1 MVFDAQVINYQSITM
16 QRTTPLFQDKVAEI
30 FVKVDDFCNEFE
42 LEFKKHSLPCPKH
55 IKKRDRKATLCD
67 AEIITILIA
76 FHGGQFR
83 NFKHFYVGYVCAHLR
98 DCFPNVVSYNRFIEL
113 SHRCAVPFMLFIH
126 YCCRGRCTGISFIDS
141 TVLRVCHNKRIKRNK
156 VFKGM
161 AKVGKSTVGWFF
173 GFKLHLIINDKGE
186 ILSFYLSQGNT
197 SDNNAK
203 IITSMTKEIFA
214 KVFGDKGYINKALS
228 DLLFDDGIQ
237 LITAVRRNMK
247 QKALS
252 NEEKLLLRKR
262 SVIETVN
269 DELKNICQIEHT
281 RHRSVPGFILNIMGA
296 IAAYS
301 FFPKKPS
308 IKKDIEETNNLLINQ
323 FNQPTLSAA

>member
-1 MVFDAQVINYQSITM
+1 MN
-16 QRTTPLFQDKVAEI
+16 TPLFTDKVAEV

-42 LEFKKHSLPCPKH
+42 IEFKKHSLPCADG
-55 IKKRDRKATLCD
+55 IKKRNRKATLTHS
-67 AEIITILIA
+67 EIITILIA
-76 FHGGQFR
+76 FQGGHFR
-83 NFKHFYVGYVCAHLR
+83 NFKHFYCHYVCVHLR

-113 SHRCAVPFMLFIH
+113 SHRCAIPFMMFLH
-126 YCCRGRCTGISFIDS
+126 YCCRGECTGISFIDS
-141 TVLRVCHNKRIKRNK
+141 TVLRVCHKKRIKRNK
-156 VFKGM
+156 VFKNI
-161 AKVGKSTVGWFF
+161 AKVGKSSMGWFF

-186 ILSFYLSQGNT
+186 ILSFYLSKGNT

-203 IITSMTKEIFA
+203 IITEMTKEIFG
-214 KVFGDKGYINKALS
+214 KVFGDKGYINKALA
-228 DLLFDDGIQ
+228 DILFDDGIQ
-237 LITAVRRNMK
+237 LITTVRRNMK

-269 DELKNICQIEHT
+269 DELKNICQVEHT
-281 RHRSVPGFILNIMGA
+281 RHRSIAGFILNIMSA

-308 IKKDIEETNNLLINQ
+308 IKKDIEETNPKLIAQLNQ
-323 FNQPTLSAA
+323 QKLIAA

>member
-1 MVFDAQVINYQSITM
+1 MN
-16 QRTTPLFQDKVAEI
+16 TPLFSDKVAEI
-30 FVKVDDFCNEFE
+30 FVSVDDFCNYFE
-42 LEFKKHSLPCPKH
+42 VELKKQSLPTPSD
-55 IKKRDRKATLCD
+55 IKKRNRKTTLSD
-67 AEIITILIA
+67 SEVITILIA

-83 NFKHFYVGYVCAHLR
+83 NFKHFYCHYVCPHLR

-113 SHRCAVPFMLFIH
+113 SHRCAIPFMLFLH
-126 YCCRGRCTGISFIDS
+126 YCCRGECTGISFIDS

-156 VFKGM
+156 VFKGL

-197 SDNNAK
+197 HDSSAK
-203 IITSMTKEIFA
+203 IITRMTKEIFG
-214 KVFGDKGYINKALS
+214 KVFGDKGYINKALA

-269 DELKNICQIEHT
+269 DELKNICQVEHT
-281 RHRSVPGFILNIMGA
+281 RHRSVTGFVLNIMGA

-308 IKKDIEETNNLLINQ
+308 IKTAIEETNPALIAQLNQ
-323 FNQPTLSAA
+323 QKLIAA

>member
-1 MVFDAQVINYQSITM
+1 M
-16 QRTTPLFQDKVAEI
+16 TTPSLRDKIAEI
-30 FVKVDDFCNEFE
+30 FVKTDDFCNTFEHEFV
-42 LEFKKHSLPCPKH
+42 KHQLSDDSDGV
-55 IKKRDRKATLCD
+55 KRNRKTGLCASESITL
-67 AEIITILIA
+67 LIA

-83 NFKHFYVGYVCAHLR
+83 NFKHFYLHYVCVHLQ
-98 DCFPNVVSYNRFIEL
+98 DDFPGLVSYNRFVEL
-113 SHRCAVPFMLFIH
+113 SHRHAVAFMLFLH
-126 YCCRGRCTGISFIDS
+126 YCCRGECTGISFIDS

-161 AKVGKSTVGWFF
+161 AEVGKSTMGWFF

-186 ILSFYLSQGNT
+186 ILSFYLSKGNV
-197 SDNNAK
+197 DDRNAK
-203 IITSMTKEIFA
+203 AITTMTKNIFG
-214 KVFGDKGYINKALS
+214 KLFGDKGYISKALS
-228 DLLFDDGIQ
+228 DLLFGNGIQ

-247 QKALS
+247 SKALS

-269 DELKNICQIEHT
+269 DELKNICQVEHT
-281 RHRSVPGFILNIMGA
+281 RHRSISGFLLNIMSA

-308 IKKDIEETNNLLINQ
+308 IKKDIMETNPSLVNALSNQ
-323 FNQPTLSAA
+323 LSLAA

>member
-1 MVFDAQVINYQSITM
+1 MSTL
-16 QRTTPLFQDKVAEI
+16 LFSDKVAEI
-30 FVKVDDFCNEFE
+30 FVKVDDFCILFE
-42 LEFKKHSLPCPKH
+42 AEFKKQSLPVPVN
-55 IKKRDRKATLCD
+55 IKKRNRKTTLSD
-67 AEIITILIA
+67 SEVITILIA
-76 FHGGQFR
+76 FQGGQFR
-83 NFKHFYVGYVCAHLR
+83 NFKHFYCHYVCHHLR
-98 DCFPNVVSYNRFIEL
+98 DCFPDVVSYNRFIEL
-113 SHRCAVPFMLFIH
+113 SHRCAIPFMMFLH
-126 YCCRGRCTGISFIDS
+126 YCCRGECTGISFIDS

-156 VFKGM
+156 VFKGL

-197 SDNNAK
+197 HDSSAK
-203 IITSMTKEIFA
+203 IITRMTKEIFG
-214 KVFGDKGYINKALS
+214 KVFGDKGYINKALA
-228 DLLFDDGIQ
+228 DLLFGDGIQ

-262 SVIETVN
+262 AVIETVN

-281 RHRSVPGFILNIMGA
+281 RHRSIAGFILNIMGA

-308 IKKDIEETNNLLINQ
+308 IKKDIEETNPALIAQLNQ
-323 FNQPTLSAA
+323 QKLIAA

>member
-1 MVFDAQVINYQSITM
+1 MS
-16 QRTTPLFQDKVAEI
+16 TPLFTHKVAEI
-30 FVKVDDFCNEFE
+30 FVKVDDFCNHFE
-42 LEFKKHSLPCPKH
+42 NEFKNHGLPVSSAC
-55 IKKRDRKATLCD
+55 KKRNRKATLSD
-67 AEIITILIA
+67 SEIITILIA

-83 NFKHFYVGYVCAHLR
+83 NFKHFYLGYVCVHLR
-98 DCFPNVVSYNRFIEL
+98 DCFPNIVSYNRFIEL
-113 SHRCAVPFMLFIH
+113 SHRSAVPFMMFLH
-126 YCCRGRCTGISFIDS
+126 YCCRGECTGISFIDS

-197 SDNNAK
+197 SDSNAK
-203 IITSMTKEIFA
+203 IITRMTKEIFG
-214 KVFGDKGYINKALS
+214 KMFGDKGYIGKALA
-228 DLLFDDGIQ
+228 DLLFGDGIQ

-269 DELKNICQIEHT
+269 DELKNICQVEHT
-281 RHRSVPGFILNIMGA
+281 SHRSVAGFIVNIMSA

-308 IKKDIEETNNLLINQ
+308 IKMDIEETNPQTIAQL
-323 FNQPTLSAA
+323 NQPKLIAA

>member
-1 MVFDAQVINYQSITM
+1 MS
-16 QRTTPLFQDKVAEI
+16 TPLFSDKVAEI
-30 FVKVDDFCNEFE
+30 FVKVDDFCNHFE
-42 LEFKKHSLPCPKH
+42 NEFKKHALPPSSG
-55 IKKRDRKATLCD
+55 IKKRNRKTALTDSEVL
-67 AEIITILIA
+67 TILIV

-83 NFKHFYVGYVCAHLR
+83 NFKHFYIHYVSCHLK

-113 SHRCAVPFMLFIH
+113 SHRCAVPFMLFLH
-126 YCCRGRCTGISFIDS
+126 HCCKGECTGISFIDS

-156 VFKGM
+156 VFKGI
-161 AKVGKSTVGWFF
+161 AKVGKSTMGWFF

-203 IITSMTKEIFA
+203 IITKMTKEIFG
-214 KVFGDKGYINKALS
+214 KVFGDKGYINKALA

-269 DELKNICQIEHT
+269 DELKNICQVEHT
-281 RHRSVPGFILNIMGA
+281 RHRSIAGFILNIMST

-308 IKKDIEETNNLLINQ
+308 IKKDIEETNPALIAQLNQ
-323 FNQPTLSAA
+323 QKLIAA

>member
-1 MVFDAQVINYQSITM
+1 MSTL
-16 QRTTPLFQDKVAEI
+16 LFSDKVAEI
-30 FVKVDDFCNEFE
+30 FVKVDDFCDLFE
-42 LEFKKHSLPCPKH
+42 EEFKKQSLPTPED
-55 IKKRDRKATLCD
+55 IKKRNRKATLSD
-67 AEIITILIA
+67 SEVITILIA

-83 NFKHFYVGYVCAHLR
+83 NFKHFYCHYVCHHLR
-98 DCFPNVVSYNRFIEL
+98 DCFPDVVSYNRFIEL
-113 SHRCAVPFMLFIH
+113 SHRCAIPFMMFLH
-126 YCCRGRCTGISFIDS
+126 YCCRGECTGISFIDS

-173 GFKLHLIINDKGE
+173 GFTLHLIINDKGE

-197 SDNNAK
+197 HDGNAK
-203 IITSMTKEIFA
+203 IITRMTKEIFG
-214 KVFGDKGYINKALS
+214 KVFGDKGYINKALA
-228 DLLFDDGIQ
+228 DLLFGDGIQ

-269 DELKNICQIEHT
+269 DELKNICQVEHT
-281 RHRSVPGFILNIMGA
+281 RHRSVAGFILNIMGA

-308 IKKDIEETNNLLINQ
+308 IKKDIEETIPALIAQ
-323 FNQPTLSAA
+323 YNQPKLIAA

>member
-1 MVFDAQVINYQSITM
+1 MS
-16 QRTTPLFQDKVAEI
+16 TPLFSHKVAEI

-42 LEFKKHSLPCPKH
+42 LEFKKQTLPCITD
-55 IKKRDRKATLCD
+55 IKKRNRKATLTD
-67 AEIITILIA
+67 SEIITILIA

-83 NFKHFYVGYVCAHLR
+83 NFKHFYLGYVCVHLQ

-113 SHRCAVPFMLFIH
+113 SHRSAVPFMLFLH
-126 YCCRGRCTGISFIDS
+126 YCCRGECTGISFIDS
-141 TVLRVCHNKRIKRNK
+141 TVLRVCHNKRIRRNK
-156 VFKGM
+156 VFKDI

-197 SDNNAK
+197 ADSSAK
-203 IITSMTKEIFA
+203 IITRMTKDIFG
-214 KVFGDKGYINKALS
+214 KLFGDKGYIGKALS
-228 DLLFDDGIQ
+228 DLLFGNGVQ

-269 DELKNICQIEHT
+269 DELKNICQVEHT
-281 RHRSVPGFILNIMGA
+281 RHRSIAGFILNIMSA

-308 IKKDIEETNNLLINQ
+308 IKMDIQEINPTLIAKH
-323 FNQPTLSAA
+323 NQPKLLAA

>member
-1 MVFDAQVINYQSITM
+1 MS
-16 QRTTPLFQDKVAEI
+16 TPLFSDKVAEI
-30 FVKVDDFCNEFE
+30 FVKVDDFCNHFE
-42 LEFKKHSLPCPKH
+42 NEFKKHALPPSSG
-55 IKKRDRKATLCD
+55 IKKRNRKTALTDSEVL
-67 AEIITILIA
+67 TILIV

-83 NFKHFYVGYVCAHLR
+83 NFKHFYIHYISCHLK

-113 SHRCAVPFMLFIH
+113 SHRCAVPFMLFLH
-126 YCCRGRCTGISFIDS
+126 HCCKGECTGISFIDS

-156 VFKGM
+156 VFKGI
-161 AKVGKSTVGWFF
+161 AKVGKSTMGWFF

-203 IITSMTKEIFA
+203 IITKMTKEIFG
-214 KVFGDKGYINKALS
+214 KVFGDKGYINKALA

-269 DELKNICQIEHT
+269 DELKNICQVEHT
-281 RHRSVPGFILNIMGA
+281 RHRSIAGFILNIMST

-308 IKKDIEETNNLLINQ
+308 IKKDIEETNPVLIKQ
-323 FNQPTLSAA
+323 LNQPKLIAA